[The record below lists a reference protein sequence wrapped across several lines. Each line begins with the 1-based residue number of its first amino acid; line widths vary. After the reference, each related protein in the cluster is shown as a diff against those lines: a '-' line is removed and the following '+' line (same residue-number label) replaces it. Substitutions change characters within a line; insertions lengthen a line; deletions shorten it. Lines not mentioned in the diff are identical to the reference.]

1 MPSRA
6 VRARPGQRM
15 SLHILPLQSIVSA
28 SIASNELRSRFQRT
42 LIAHAAPSASRHLQL
57 IVPQS
62 SRHGGVGVGMEYK
75 FKPEIHVQMR
85 GVSEFR
91 FPDSS
96 AQVSSGSVI
105 LVPAGLPCRHQAR
118 REPRAFG
125 TLSISFHSTAAA
137 ICFTKADVQGTIVAE
152 EMGLYPTANLGKLV
166 DLATM
171 AVDLARNGQTHG
183 MDGAKAVA
191 VALFWALINLLETP
205 PPETGADSDKLFQV
219 KWLVHNHLA
228 NPDLSVAFLAK
239 LMRCSPGY
247 LSHFF
252 SEEAGE
258 PLIQYVHQQRIA
270 RASEALAVKALS
282 ISEVAWACGFSD
294 AGYFSR
300 LFRKTAGLTPQAYR
314 QKLAGDERVDFQD

>member
-1 MPSRA
+1 
-6 VRARPGQRM
+6 M
-15 SLHILPLQSIVSA
+15 SLHILPVQSIVSA
-28 SIASNELRSRFQRT
+28 PIASNELRTRFQRT
-42 LIAHAAPSASRHLQL
+42 LIAHAAPPASRHLRL

-62 SRHGGVGVGMEYK
+62 SRHGGVSAGMEYK
-75 FKPEIHVQMR
+75 FKPEVHLQLA
-85 GVSEFR
+85 GASEFQ
-91 FPDSS
+91 FPDLSVQAPAGS
-96 AQVSSGSVI
+96 AI
-105 LVPAGLPCRHQAR
+105 IVPAGLPCRHRAC
-118 REPRAFG
+118 REPHTFG
-125 TLSISFHSTAAA
+125 TLSVSFHSTAVA
-137 ICFTKADVQGTIVAE
+137 ICFTKADSQQAVVAE

-171 AVDLARNGQTHG
+171 AIDLGRNGHTHG

-228 NPDLSVAFLAK
+228 NPELSVAFLAK
-239 LMRCSPGY
+239 LMHCSPGY
-247 LSHFF
+247 LSHVF

-258 PLIQYVHQQRIA
+258 SLIQYIHQQRIA

-300 LFRKTAGLTPQAYR
+300 LFRKTTGLTPQAYR
-314 QKLAGDERVDFQD
+314 QKLAGDERVDFEA